1 MPLLLMLVG
10 QLLMLLAGL
19 VSWWLRSAAC
29 CATLTLLL
37 KRCCIFHCMMFEG
50 YKRLALQ
57 SDACSSN
64 VRCNPELS
72 MWVRHTIT
80 QMLSCLVCIHEA

>member
-29 CATLTLLL
+29 WTTLTLLL
-37 KRCCIFHCMMFEG
+37 KGCGIFHYMVFEG
-50 YKRLALQ
+50 GMRLALQ
-57 SDACSSN
+57 SEACSSN
-64 VRCNPELS
+64 V
-72 MWVRHTIT
+72 T
-80 QMLSCLVCIHEA
+80 